1 MDISKALQQ
10 QISDAAKNAQ
20 SLQIIGNNSKAFYGC
35 DVSSTD
41 AIPLHVAD
49 HKGVLDYQPSELT
62 ITARAGTPI
71 KDIID
76 LLAEHGQMLPFEPPC
91 FDNRATLGG
100 CIATALSGP
109 RRPWTGPVRDY
120 VIGTRILTGD
130 GKEIRLGG
138 KVMKNVAGY
147 DLFRPMAGAL
157 GTLGLILDITVKLLP
172 LPEHEISF
180 AITSD
185 NNNIQPRLHDWRRCS
200 LPLSAAS
207 FYQGQLSI
215 RLSGSAS
222 SIDDAM
228 SKLPSARKETSNDYW
243 KILNE
248 QQLSFFDDDSP
259 LYRLVVPT
267 NAAYDTFDGECL
279 TDWGGALRWIK
290 SSLSFEDV
298 QKHAAELGG
307 TALVYRHSKQ
317 GEDVFSPIADGLFE
331 LHKRIKKVMDPAGI
345 LNPGRLYRN
354 L

>member
-1 MDISKALQQ
+1 MDISKNLQQ
-10 QISDAAKNAQ
+10 KISDAAKNAQ

-35 DVSSTD
+35 DISNTD

-49 HKGVLDYQPSELT
+49 HNGILDYQPGELT

-91 FDNRATLGG
+91 FNNRATLGG
-100 CIATALSGP
+100 CIATALAGP
-109 RRPWTGPVRDY
+109 RRPWTGAVRDY
-120 VIGTRILTGD
+120 VIGTRILTGI

-157 GTLGLILDITVKLLP
+157 GTLGLMLDITVKLLP

-180 AITSD
+180 TILSD
-185 NNNIQPRLHDWRRCS
+185 NKDMHRILHDWRNCS

-228 SKLPSARKETSNDYW
+228 SKLPSSRKETSNDYW
-243 KILNE
+243 QKLNE

-259 LYRLVVPT
+259 IYRLVVPA

-279 TDWGGALRWIK
+279 ADWGGALRWIK
-290 SSLSFEDV
+290 SSLSFDEV

-307 TALVYRHSKQ
+307 TASVYRNSKQ
-317 GEDVFSPIADGLFE
+317 DEDVFSPLADGLFE

-345 LNPGRLYRN
+345 LNPGRLYLN